1 MNQIWIFFTWS
12 LVWTCCWSFNN
23 RYNHNNNHQDEY
35 DYQLDYHRPRDR
47 QIALQLQAKAVEN
60 QGKSLL
66 REAGDIGT
74 QNTRSKESTN
84 RSRPPSKVLLYQH
97 FACFQQKCYY
107 LCHVTSKTSYSV
119 TLLSQLPGRLCT
131 ITYQRN
137 GTIEFA
143 KLCTFRD
150 NASFASKAKINI
162 FWGEFG
168 RSRNCFPKLFISC
181 FAFVVIQCTEKP
193 QHGHFGLHFFR
204 RL

>member
-23 RYNHNNNHQDEY
+23 RYNHNDNHQDEY

-84 RSRPPSKVLLYQH
+84 RSRPHPK
-97 FACFQQKCYY
+97 YY
-107 LCHVTSKTSYSV
+107 YTNI
-119 TLLSQLPGRLCT
+119 LPA
-131 ITYQRN
+131 
-137 GTIEFA
+137 F
-143 KLCTFRD
+143 
-150 NASFASKAKINI
+150 
-162 FWGEFG
+162 
-168 RSRNCFPKLFISC
+168 SRNAIICAMSQVKLLIVLHC
-181 FAFVVIQCTEKP
+181 CHNYLEDYVQLHTRGMILLDLRNCAP
-193 QHGHFGLHFFR
+193 FGTMQICLKG
-204 RL
+204 